1 MKKSWGGA
9 VHVGE
14 AQHFLSKEKAM
25 KNAIKGMA
33 VALSLAM
40 GLPALAARPMRREVR
55 QQARVDQG
63 VRSGQLTRAEAL
75 RLERA
80 QARLDAKLRRQRAR
94 NGGRLTPAQRREA
107 KREQDRLNRQIY
119 REKHDRQTQ
128 RSVRPARW

>member
-1 MKKSWGGA
+1 
-9 VHVGE
+9 
-14 AQHFLSKEKAM
+14 M

-40 GLPALAARPMRREVR
+40 GLPALAAGPARREVR
-55 QQARVDQG
+55 QQARVEQG
-63 VRSGQLTRAEAL
+63 ERSGQLTRAEAR
-75 RLERA
+75 RLEREQA
-80 QARLDAKLRRQRAR
+80 QLDAKLRRQRAR

-128 RSVRPARW
+128 PGVRPARW